1 MIGLRLPNGAAG
13 RVISDGAAEGLCLGP
28 ATVEPMADPLPTEPD
43 VEADPEEARVVGMSD
58 EEAGDVLSVLS
69 ADTARAILG
78 ALYEEPGPANE
89 LADRT
94 DTSIQNAQYHLENL
108 AEAGLVEVA
117 DTAYSPKGRE
127 MDVYVPSD
135 RAVVVVPP
143 QDSAGLGLSELLSA
157 LVPLGVLAV
166 LVEFLLGGPFA
177 PDVSVFATTTGG
189 GTESADVAAATT
201 EAQAAAQPG
210 LVEQLAASPGLAVF
224 AGGLVAL
231 AVLAAVVTV
240 RRR

>member
-1 MIGLRLPNGAAG
+1 
-13 RVISDGAAEGLCLGP
+13 
-28 ATVEPMADPLPTEPD
+28 MADPLPTEPD
-43 VEADPEEARVVGMSD
+43 VAADPEEARVVGMSD

-143 QDSAGLGLSELLSA
+143 RDSDGLKDLLPELLSA
-157 LVPLGVLAV
+157 LVPLGLLAV
-166 LVEFLLGGPFA
+166 LVEFLLDGPFA
-177 PDVSVFATTTGG
+177 PGVPFVGASADGS
-189 GTESADVAAATT
+189 ESAEMAASATVRD
-201 EAQAAAQPG
+201 QAAAQPG
-210 LVEQLAASPGLAVF
+210 LVEQLTASPGLAVF
-224 AGGLVAL
+224 VGGLAALTVL
-231 AVLAAVVTV
+231 AVVLTI